1 MNPFTLGTFN
11 RQEDKPRPVIR
22 MVYALAAHKPIVRV
36 LKRGQ
41 PPSKRASEDKG
52 KDKGKGKDEG
62 KDKNKDKDKGKDK
75 DKDTGKG
82 KDKDTGK
89 GKGRSSNPS
98 FTTFDIWCGHT
109 SSSTF
114 GAIRPEDDDTYKQLL
129 K

>member
-52 KDKGKGKDEG
+52 KDKGKGKD
-62 KDKNKDKDKGKDK
+62 
-75 DKDTGKG
+75 KDTGKG